1 MDSNRIKRLATGA
14 RASLMAGV
22 SASLERVL
30 APDSPE
36 ALAHPN
42 EVAELRKTARSDKRG
57 LVERVAYT
65 WFNRLCALR
74 FMDVRGYTEVSVVS
88 PREGR
93 TLPAVLDDARR
104 DVFPGYVP
112 QSERR
117 RIASLLS
124 DGSSSA
130 NPLGEAFVALLL
142 AVCDSW
148 AKPMPRLFGAD
159 VRTRAAMR
167 LLAPADLL
175 SDGSVLTRVREGM
188 DEDDCK
194 DVEVMGWLYQYYI
207 AERKNEVF
215 EGFRHSKKAGPDEL
229 GPATQ
234 LFTPNWIVRYM
245 VENSLGRLWMLNF
258 PSSRLRDRMDYYIE
272 PEGEVEDFIRI
283 GSPEE
288 ITLCDPACGSGHILV
303 YAFDLLFDMYL
314 EEGYRAAD
322 VPALILSKN
331 LSGMEIDSRA
341 AEIASFAL
349 EMKARE
355 KDKGFFSRGIDADVT
370 VLEPVTFEPS
380 ETASLG
386 LLAGNGKILDAFAHL
401 GEVGSLYV
409 PDPTDSI
416 LVGSAIDSLRAKDD
430 MESAA
435 TLGKLESMTASIE
448 ALSRT
453 FDAVVANPPYMGS
466 KNMSPW
472 MSAWVKDNY
481 PDEKSDLCTCFIE
494 RGFSLTQGKGYLSLI
509 TASSWMFIS
518 SFEALRRKKL
528 MDRSIVLM
536 IQQSTHGFP
545 DVTVPTC
552 MFTLLS
558 ADSCRT
564 GSYIR
569 LEDFDR
575 PQWQQPKALEAIR
588 NHGCGWFY
596 RCNAKTFQYIPGH
609 RIGYWASDGILEAFR
624 SGRPLSDIAKPRQ
637 GLATGDNNRF
647 LRLWWEVSEDRIG
660 LDMPD
665 RQAARDS
672 KRKWFPCNKGGSY
685 RKWYGNRE
693 YVVDWE
699 NDGWE
704 IRNFTDEHGS
714 LRSRPQNMDFYFH
727 EGMTWGTIS
736 SGDFSMRY
744 SPTGTMFETKGSV
757 CFPDVPARL
766 PYLLGLLNSSVIAPV
781 QRILSPTLDYHEGP
795 LGEIPI
801 ATCNATLE
809 ERSTGLSKANVDI
822 SHDEYDSFETSW
834 DFQRHPLLRGKPL
847 LADDAAEVE
856 TEWQTRFDSLKSN
869 EEELNRIF
877 AKIYGLEGEVPI
889 EVPDDKVSVHRFD
902 RSRETRLLVSY
913 AIGCMFGRYSLD
925 VDGLVLADQGST
937 LEDYLDKVPSPT
949 FMPDEDGILPVT
961 EGEWFED
968 DAASRFS
975 TWLRAA
981 FGEEHFQE
989 NLRWVEESLGTSVRA
1004 YLAKPSAGGF
1014 YADHCKTYSVAGSG
1028 KRPIYWMFSSPKNS
1042 FNALVYMHRYD
1053 EGSVSRLLTGYVRE
1067 LRRKLE
1073 AQADVL
1079 GRSSTAKD
1087 QSNAARYRDMAAEL
1101 AAWEHDVL
1109 YDLAQ
1114 EHVSIDL
1121 DDGVKVNYAKFAGA
1135 VRKI

>member
-42 EVAELRKTARSDKRG
+42 EVAELREVARTDERG

-74 FMDVRGYTEVSVVS
+74 FMDVRGYTEVPVVS

-93 TLPAVLDDARR
+93 TLPAMLDDARR
-104 DVFPGYVP
+104 GTFPGYVP
-112 QSERR
+112 QAERQ

-124 DGSSSA
+124 EGSSSA

-142 AVCDSW
+142 AACDSW
-148 AKPMPRLFGAD
+148 AKPMPMLFGAD

-175 SDGSVLTRVREGM
+175 SEGSVLARVREGM
-188 DEDDCK
+188 DEGDCQ

-207 AERKNEVF
+207 AERKDEVF

-234 LFTPNWIVRYM
+234 LFTPSWIVRYM

-258 PSSRLRDRMDYYIE
+258 PSSRLRERMDYYIE
-272 PEGEVEDFIRI
+272 PEGEVENFIRI

-322 VPALILSKN
+322 IPALILSKN

-355 KDKGFFSRGIDADVT
+355 RDDDFFSRGVNDDIT
-370 VLEPVTFEPS
+370 VLEPVAFEPA

-386 LLAGNGKILDAFAHL
+386 LLAGNARLLDAFSHL

-409 PDPTDSI
+409 PDPTDSV
-416 LVGSAIDSLRAKDD
+416 LVGSAIDSLRARDD

-435 TLGKLESMTASIE
+435 TLGKLELMATSLE

-472 MSAWVKDNY
+472 MSSWVKDNY
-481 PDEKSDLCTCFIE
+481 PDEKSDLFSAFILRNTFFCKQDGE
-494 RGFSLTQGKGYLSLI
+494 LGFMTPFV
-509 TASSWMFIS
+509 WMFIS
-518 SFEALRRKKL
+518 AYEKLRNL
-528 MDRSIVLM
+528 LINQGTITSL
-536 IQQSTHGFP
+536 IQLEYSGFSGA
-545 DVTVPTC
+545 TVPVCT
-552 MFTLLS
+552 FTLHNGLLKNY
-558 ADSCRT
+558 R
-564 GSYIR
+564 GGYVR
-569 LEDFDR
+569 LANFVG
-575 PQWQQPKALEAIR
+575 PAVQQPKALEAIR

-596 RCNAKTFQYIPGH
+596 RCDARSFKDIPGSPVA
-609 RIGYWASDGILEAFR
+609 YWASLAEKSSFINGKLLKQVVPTHAGI
-624 SGRPLSDIAKPRQ
+624 S
-637 GLATGDNNRF
+637 TGDNNAF
-647 LRLWWEVSEDRIG
+647 LRLWQEVS
-660 LDMPD
+660 
-665 RQAARDS
+665 ARDIS
-672 KRKWFPCNKGGSY
+672 IFGGKNYSPHIKGGEYRKWF
-685 RKWYGNRE
+685 GNRE
-693 YVVDWE
+693 YILKYDSKSLE
-699 NDGWE
+699 
-704 IRNFTDEHGS
+704 RMGS
-714 LRSRPQNMDFYFH
+714 LPGFRHDGNQFYFKP
-727 EGMTWGTIS
+727 MIS
-736 SGDFSMRY
+736 WTKITSSSFHMRY
-744 SPTGTMFETKGSV
+744 FEAGFS
-757 CFPDVPARL
+757 FDSAAPAIIEL
-766 PYLLGLLNSSVIAPV
+766 PNSKLIRIMALLNSSVSSSF
-781 QRILSPTLDYHEGP
+781 LSYLNPTLNYPPGP
-795 LGEIPI
+795 ISNIPVLPSVI
-801 ATCNATLE
+801 TNDQIFEFSSSCIRLAKC
-809 ERSTGLSKANVDI
+809 D
-822 SHDEYDSFETSW
+822 YDSFETSW

-856 TEWQTRFDSLKSN
+856 AEWQERFDSLKSN

-1042 FNALVYMHRYD
+1042 FNALVHMHRYD